1 MPRLSLPSVHLL
13 LCHSPR
19 RAGGPAGPPAHV
31 EARCLPPVPRMSLP
45 SDRLLFHQRTGRE
58 AGLPAPT
65 VSLREASTGEARCG
79 LQPVSSSVTQRA
91 AAEQGRAPTVSRH
104 EVWTVEARCLP
115 PVSFSVTHR
124 AAGAS
129 PASHLQCHGTR
140 CPASGLSPDLS
151 LTGRGDGFVQYHC
164 TRCRLCLCAASSQLF
179 PCIPSGL

>member
-91 AAEQGRAPTVSRH
+91 AAEQGRAAHSVTARGVDCRGALPSACLLLCNSPGRGGLAGEPPTVSRH
-104 EVWTVEARCLP
+104 EVPCLW
-115 PVSFSVTHR
+115 PVS
-124 AAGAS
+124 
-129 PASHLQCHGTR
+129 
-140 CPASGLSPDLS
+140 
-151 LTGRGDGFVQYHC
+151 
-164 TRCRLCLCAASSQLF
+164 
-179 PCIPSGL
+179 